1 MRLWTAQTFSAFGS
15 RITRT
20 ALPVI
25 AVATL
30 GVPEGMMGVM
40 AAAQFAPGVLIAMFA
55 GGFIDRCSKRRILI
69 GADLARVA
77 LVASLPIAWW
87 FGALSLLQL
96 ALVGAGVG
104 AATALFMITDNAYLP
119 ALISKP
125 QLEEG
130 NAKLETTDAIAEIA
144 GPAAAGSLIAA
155 LGAPLAVVVDAVSYL
170 WSALWLVQIREPQRR
185 DSAAAIAP
193 ATGPNGVAEP
203 LDPQM
208 ERTSERSEQ
217 DPSPRKPLRPPAL
230 ADLRFGLRTIFN
242 HPQVKWLVLAH
253 MVWSISGGFFMT
265 LYAMYCLRILHLST
279 TLLGIVIAFGGIG
292 ALLGALLSRGLKR
305 RFGIGPTLVVASTLS
320 LLVAILMPLAATT
333 SHLTMLVLL
342 VTHQVASDG
351 FAVAYVVQA
360 VTLRQTVLPADVLGR
375 CNAAIHVCTNGIVP
389 IAALTAGLLAQLVGI
404 TIAVWVGVLVG
415 FIAPLFLLPLW
426 RLRALPTGVA
436 ADLR

>member
-20 ALPVI
+20 ALPII

-40 AAAQFAPGVLIAMFA
+40 SAAQFAPGVVIAMFA
-55 GGFIDRCSKRRILI
+55 GGFIDRRSKRRILI
-69 GADLARVA
+69 GADVARAA

-119 ALISKP
+119 ALIPK
-125 QLEEG
+125 QHLEEG
-130 NAKLETTDAIAEIA
+130 NAKLETTDAIAEIS

-155 LGAPLAVVVDAVSYL
+155 LGAPLAVVVDALSYL
-170 WSALWLVQIREPQRR
+170 WSALWLVQIREPQRS
-185 DSAAAIAP
+185 DPAATVDP
-193 ATGPNGVAEP
+193 ATGP
-203 LDPQM
+203 
-208 ERTSERSEQ
+208 
-217 DPSPRKPLRPPAL
+217 RKLARPPAL
-230 ADLRFGLRTIFN
+230 ADLRFGLHTIFD
-242 HPQVKWLVLAH
+242 HPQVRWLVLAH

-265 LYAMYCLRILHLST
+265 LYSMYCLRVLHLST
-279 TLLGIVIAFGGIG
+279 AMLGIVIACGGIG

-320 LLVAILMPLAATT
+320 LLVAILMPIAAST
-333 SHLTMLVLL
+333 SYVTMLVLL

-389 IAALTAGLLAQLVGI
+389 IAALTAGLLAELAGI
-404 TIAVWVGVLVG
+404 TLAVWVGVLVG
-415 FIAPLFLLPLW
+415 LVAPLFLLPLW
-426 RLRALPTGVA
+426 RLRTLAPRPIE
-436 ADLR
+436 DEF

>member
-20 ALPVI
+20 ALPII

-55 GGFIDRCSKRRILI
+55 GGYIDRRSKRRILI

-77 LVASLPIAWW
+77 MVASLPIAWW
-87 FGALSLLQL
+87 FGALTLLQL

-119 ALISKP
+119 ALIPKQ

-130 NAKLETTDAIAEIA
+130 NAKLETTDAIAEIS

-155 LGAPLAVVVDAVSYL
+155 LGAPLAVAVDAVSYF
-170 WSALWLVQIREPQRR
+170 WSALWLLQIREPQRD
-185 DSAAAIAP
+185 DSATGADP
-193 ATGPNGVAEP
+193 ALMSAGDAKAVEP
-203 LDPQM
+203 IG
-208 ERTSERSEQ
+208 
-217 DPSPRKPLRPPAL
+217 PRKLARPPAL
-230 ADLRFGLRTIFN
+230 ADLKVGLRTIFE
-242 HPQVKWLVLAH
+242 HPQVKWLVIAH
-253 MVWSISGGFFMT
+253 IVWSISGGFFMT
-265 LYAMYCLRILHLST
+265 LYSMYCLRVLHLST
-279 TLLGIVIAFGGIG
+279 TVLGLVIASGGIG

-320 LLVAILMPLAATT
+320 LLVAILMPLAAGA
-333 SHLTMLVLL
+333 SHVTMLALL

-389 IAALTAGLLAQLVGI
+389 VAALTAGLLAELAGI
-404 TIAVWVGVLVG
+404 TVAVWVGVLVG
-415 FIAPLFLLPLW
+415 FAAPLFLLPLW
-426 RLRALPTGVA
+426 QLRTLPA
-436 ADLR
+436 AAARR